1 MRLQGFRLLVA
12 ALIVFGCAGLSVLVA
27 GRSSTPEAKF
37 FDIQARQYAYD
48 PPVINVNRGDTVHI
62 RLSALDVIHGFY
74 LEGHDI
80 DAEIY
85 PLKPLVRLRDPSQKS
100 GFRDVEEI
108 LFRAIKVGKFRYRC
122 SHTCGYL
129 HPFMQGEFIVGP
141 NYPYHAAIG
150 GAIGILVAGGFLFL
164 AHVRSLTKCKRRP
177 LIPEPAPSGQQDSQQ
192 LDSKEE
198 DAL

>member
-1 MRLQGFRLLVA
+1 MRRLRLVTA
-12 ALIVFGCAGLSVLVA
+12 ILVVLLCAGLSVLLASKTQSPGVKTFEI
-27 GRSSTPEAKF
+27 R
-37 FDIQARQYAYD
+37 ARQYAYD
-48 PPVINVNRGDTVHI
+48 PAVINVHRGDTVRI

-85 PLKPLVRLRDPSQKS
+85 PLKTLVRLRDASQKS

-108 LFRAIKVGKFRYRC
+108 VFKATKVGKFRYRC
-122 SHTCGYL
+122 SHTCGSL
-129 HPFMQGEFIVGP
+129 HPFMQGELIVGP
-141 NYPYHAAIG
+141 NYPYYAAIG

-164 AHVRSLTKCKRRP
+164 ARSRSLTKC
-177 LIPEPAPSGQQDSQQ
+177 EPRQLTTQGAPRGPRDSQE
-192 LDSKEE
+192 LDSGEE

>member
-1 MRLQGFRLLVA
+1 MRLRGFRILAAILLV
-12 ALIVFGCAGLSVLVA
+12 LVCAGLSVLLASKAQSPGVK
-27 GRSSTPEAKF
+27 S

-48 PPVINVNRGDTVHI
+48 PPVINVHRGDTVHI

-108 LFRAIKVGKFRYRC
+108 VFRAIKAGKFRYRC

-129 HPFMQGEFIVGP
+129 HPFMQGELIVDP

-164 AHVRSLTKCKRRP
+164 AHVRSLTKCKPRQ
-177 LIPEPAPSGQQDSQQ
+177 LIHEPAPSGQQDPQQ